1 MGKEALKNISNKFLQ
16 NNFSKATVLKTHKK
30 TVSSST
36 EYFRWR
42 IYGLTIANGYDY
54 KRSNGSRSDAINE
67 LTNASN
73 GSANDLTD
81 TDELLT
87 NFH

>member
-1 MGKEALKNISNKFLQ
+1 M
-16 NNFSKATVLKTHKK
+16 
-30 TVSSST
+30 
-36 EYFRWR
+36 
-42 IYGLTIANGYDY
+42 ANGYDY
-54 KRSNGSRSDAINE
+54 KHSNGSRSDANE